1 MAAIPSSSPRSRTL
15 ARGRRIVLRTPTAA
29 DEEEFLALRRAS
41 WTFLAPWQAE
51 SPGLDPLGSA
61 MFERYLRFGA
71 AHARLRLLVCSRRSG
86 AILGSISLSDIDR
99 VRGTATVGY
108 WIGERHAR
116 KGKMSEALAL
126 VLERVAS
133 RLDLRALEV
142 YVLPENRASKGLLA
156 KLGFTRRGTAFDYQV
171 VRGEARDHERWTFTC
186 PSRAS
191 SGNPG

>member
-1 MAAIPSSSPRSRTL
+1 MKRMTHEPR
-15 ARGRRIVLRTPTAA
+15 
-29 DEEEFLALRRAS
+29 
-41 WTFLAPWQAE
+41 
-51 SPGLDPLGSA
+51 
-61 MFERYLRFGA
+61 
-71 AHARLRLLVCSRRSG
+71 
-86 AILGSISLSDIDR
+86 
-99 VRGTATVGY
+99 
-108 WIGERHAR
+108 IGERHAR

-133 RLDLRALEV
+133 RLDLRALEA